1 MGVALA
7 TAGDY
12 YFTPFGF
19 MITILGT
26 ILAAVKTVL
35 TNQLQRSLSSP
46 LHPLDL
52 LLRMSPLACLQSVA
66 CAAVF
71 GETTSLTEF
80 LSNLSLEQQLVLSG
94 KLVVNGA
101 LAFALN
107 YVSFTANK
115 KTSPLTMTVAANLKQ
130 CFSIVLGFWIFD
142 LQEGWIGA
150 LGIVVALVGGAWYA
164 KVETFG
170 GSRSLT
176 KGDQSVQLEVDSPVK
191 LNEKEIV

>member
-1 MGVALA
+1 VGVALA

-19 MITILGT
+19 VITTIGT

-46 LHPLDL
+46 LHTLDL

-66 CAAVF
+66 WATVL
-71 GETTSLTEF
+71 GETTSLIEF
-80 LSNLSLEQQLVLSG
+80 VSNLSLEQQLQLSG
-94 KLVVNGA
+94 KLVINGA

-107 YVSFTANK
+107 YVSFTANE

-130 CFSIVLGFWIFD
+130 CFSILLGFWIFN

-150 LGIVVALVGGAWYA
+150 LGIVIALVGGAWYA
-164 KVETFG
+164 KAAKFG
-170 GSRSLT
+170 G
-176 KGDQSVQLEVDSPVK
+176 KGDQVEVDSPVK